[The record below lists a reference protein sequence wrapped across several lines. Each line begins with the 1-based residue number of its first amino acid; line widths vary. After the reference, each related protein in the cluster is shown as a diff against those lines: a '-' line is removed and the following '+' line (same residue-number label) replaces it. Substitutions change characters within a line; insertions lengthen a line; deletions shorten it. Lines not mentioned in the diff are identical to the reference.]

1 MYLKKAKKLIVSGVF
16 LLVGGCYTQFGSLN
30 QSNQDTGSV
39 PDTSIVVDSTGDT
52 VKVVHKTDTVLQK
65 EHEICVWERDLL
77 GYPRLNC
84 YKTYYPR
91 NWFIYNNTPWWYR
104 NDAFWDDYGRCPRYH
119 YYDPSC
125 GCCRYSNNWRDYYTH
140 DYDRYDNHH
149 GGGYNHHDGGSSN
162 NNGSSNSGGVSPV
175 TKPSSP
181 ADLKDSRTS
190 GKRIK
195 VPSTPAQSQ
204 PPEPQG
210 VQKSVTETPPT
221 PQIQQGPT
229 HTGNADTMQVRRRDI
244 RSLRSR

>member
-1 MYLKKAKKLIVSGVF
+1 MHLKNAKKLIVSGVF

-30 QSNQDTGSV
+30 QSAPPESSSV

-104 NDAFWDDYGRCPRYH
+104 NDAFWDDYGSCPRYH

-125 GCCRYSNNWRDYYTH
+125 GCCRYSNDWRDYYYH
-140 DYDRYDNHH
+140 GKHGHYH
-149 GGGYNHHDGGSSN
+149 GGGTSGGGSGGGSSVK
-162 NNGSSNSGGVSPV
+162 SPSPV
-175 TKPSSP
+175 T
-181 ADLKDSRTS
+181 KDSRTS
-190 GKRIK
+190 GKRVK
-195 VPSTPAQSQ
+195 EAVPAQAQPQSQ
-204 PPEPQG
+204 TPQG
-210 VQKSVTETPPT
+210 VDKSAIETPHI
-221 PQIQQGPT
+221 PQGT
-229 HTGNADTMQVRRRDI
+229 NMGNADTMQIRKRDT

>member
-1 MYLKKAKKLIVSGVF
+1 MDLKKVKKLIISGAF

-30 QSNQDTGSV
+30 QSTSETGSV

-52 VKVVHKTDTVLQK
+52 VKVIHKTDTVLQK

-125 GCCRYSNNWRDYYTH
+125 GCCRYSNNWRDYY
-140 DYDRYDNHH
+140 
-149 GGGYNHHDGGSSN
+149 HHDHDKHGHHHSGGSS
-162 NNGSSNSGGVSPV
+162 GGSGGNPV

-181 ADLKDSRTS
+181 ADIKDSRTT
-190 GKRIK
+190 GKRVK
-195 VPSTPAQSQ
+195 EAAPPQAQPQTP
-204 PPEPQG
+204 EG
-210 VQKSVTETPPT
+210 VHKSPAETPT
-221 PQIQQGPT
+221 KTQVQQGNNN
-229 HTGNADTMQVRRRDI
+229 TGHADTMQVRQRDI